1 MAKRPA
7 SDRRSFLRSIAND
20 GAATAGSLFGALGAL
35 RGQAQSIGAELQTP
49 AREAGAEPT
58 RRRAAE
64 THLDM
69 PGDAG
74 LIKAGAAAPEP
85 AFASPIRDEEGAV
98 IVLDVRALPAVIA
111 ERRATSASSIA
122 ALLTVDAIAPGPIR
136 GLAAAFALA
145 LASVGSAG
153 GRVARIHAAAAALR
167 NAAPLAGSLHAE
179 LDALLP
185 IALKGEGLDAA
196 IATRAT
202 TQLGQ
207 RAAYGKRIAIALK
220 KGGLARGATI
230 ASGPA
235 LGATAWGDLAPL
247 HEALRHLGVRTFTI
261 GAGPPVDVLG
271 AARLGAIDAADAV
284 RAGFTPR
291 LLEDGQLASEIAN
304 ADGPIGALI
313 LGSDAVSRA
322 GYAVVPAG
330 GVGLA
335 AAALFS
341 GVPVYLV
348 TGSAATDLTGA
359 ELTKRVE
366 TVNNS
371 AAQRGAPFAARGV
384 TSGVQLATTR
394 VELLALDGIT
404 LID

>member
-1 MAKRPA
+1 MAKRPP
-7 SDRRSFLRSIAND
+7 SDRRTFLRSIAKD
-20 GAATAGSLFGALGAL
+20 GAATAGSLFGAIGAL
-35 RGQAQSIGAELQTP
+35 RGQAEAISAELQGP
-49 AREAGAEPT
+49 ARETGAEPT

-74 LIKAGAAAPEP
+74 LVKAGAAAPEP

-98 IVLDVRALPAVIA
+98 IVLDIRALPAIIA
-111 ERRATSASSIA
+111 ERRAASASSIA
-122 ALLTVDAIAPGPIR
+122 ALLAVDAIAPGPIR

-145 LASVGSAG
+145 LASVGSAS
-153 GRVARIHAAAAALR
+153 GRVARLHAAAAALR
-167 NAAPLAGSLHAE
+167 NAVPLAGSLHAE

-185 IALKGEGLDAA
+185 VALSGEGLDAA
-196 IATRAT
+196 IATRAA

-207 RAAYGKRIAIALK
+207 RAAYGERIAAALK
-220 KGGLARGATI
+220 RAGLARGAAI
-230 ASGPA
+230 ASGPG

-247 HEALRHLGVRTFTI
+247 HEALRHLGVRTLTI
-261 GAGPPVDVLG
+261 GAGPTVDVG
-271 AARLGAIDAADAV
+271 GVTRLGAIDAADAV
-284 RAGFTPR
+284 RAGLTPR

-348 TGSAATDLTGA
+348 AGSAATELSGA
-359 ELTKRVE
+359 ELSKRVD
-366 TVNNS
+366 VANS
-371 AAQRGAPFAARGV
+371 AAAQRGAPFAARGV
-384 TSGVQLATTR
+384 TSGVQVTAPR
-394 VELLALDGIT
+394 VELLTLDGIT

>member
-35 RGQAQSIGAELQTP
+35 RGQAQSIGADLATP
-49 AREAGAEPT
+49 TREPGAEPT

-153 GRVARIHAAAAALR
+153 GRVARVHAASAALR

-185 IALKGEGLDAA
+185 VALGGESLDAA
-196 IATRAT
+196 IAARAA

-207 RAAYGKRIAIALK
+207 RAAYGKRIAATLK
-220 KGGLARGATI
+220 RAGLARGAII
-230 ASGPA
+230 ASGPG

-247 HEALRHLGVRTFTI
+247 HEALRHLAVRTITI
-261 GAGPPVDVLG
+261 AAGPTVDVRG
-271 AARLGAIDAADAV
+271 AVRLGAIDAADAV
-284 RAGFTPR
+284 RAGLAPR

-313 LGSDAVSRA
+313 LGSDTISRA

-348 TGSAATDLTGA
+348 AGSAATDLTGA
-359 ELTKRVE
+359 ELTKRVVA
-366 TVNNS
+366 VNS
-371 AAQRGAPFAARGV
+371 AAAQRGAPFAARGV
-384 TSGVQLATTR
+384 TSGVQVATPR

-404 LID
+404 LIN

>member
-35 RGQAQSIGAELQTP
+35 RGQAQSIGAELQGP

-261 GAGPPVDVLG
+261 GAGPTVDVLG

-330 GVGLA
+330 GVDLA

-348 TGSAATDLTGA
+348 AGSAATDLTGA

>member
-1 MAKRPA
+1 
-7 SDRRSFLRSIAND
+7 
-20 GAATAGSLFGALGAL
+20 
-35 RGQAQSIGAELQTP
+35 
-49 AREAGAEPT
+49 
-58 RRRAAE
+58 
-64 THLDM
+64 M

-153 GRVARIHAAAAALR
+153 GRVARLHAAAAALR

-179 LDALLP
+179 LDTLLP
-185 IALKGEGLDAA
+185 VALGNESLDAA
-196 IATRAT
+196 IAARAA

-207 RAAYGKRIAIALK
+207 RAAYGKRIAATLK
-220 KGGLARGATI
+220 SAGLARGASI

-261 GAGPPVDVLG
+261 GAGPTVDVLG

-335 AAALFS
+335 AALFS

-348 TGSAATDLTGA
+348 AGSAATDLTGA

-366 TVNNS
+366 AVNNT

-384 TSGVQLATTR
+384 TSGVQVATPR

>member
-20 GAATAGSLFGALGAL
+20 GAATAGSLLGALGAL
-35 RGQAQSIGAELQTP
+35 RGQAQSLSDELQGST
-49 AREAGAEPT
+49 REAGAEPT

-64 THLDM
+64 TNLDM

-85 AFASPIRDEEGAV
+85 AFASPIRDEDGAV

-122 ALLTVDAIAPGPIR
+122 ALLAVDAIAPGPIR

-153 GRVARIHAAAAALR
+153 GRVARLHAAAAALR

-179 LDALLP
+179 LEALLP
-185 IALKGEGLDAA
+185 VALAGENLDAA
-196 IATRAT
+196 IATRAGA
-202 TQLGQ
+202 QLGQ
-207 RAAYGKRIAIALK
+207 RVAHGKRIAAAV
-220 KGGLARGATI
+220 GRAGLARGTII
-230 ASGPA
+230 ASGPG

-247 HEALRHLGVRTFTI
+247 HEALRHLGVQTFAI
-261 GAGPPVDVLG
+261 AAGPTVDVRG
-271 AARLGAIDAADAV
+271 ATRLGAIDAADAV
-284 RAGFTPR
+284 RAGFAPR
-291 LLEDGQLASEIAN
+291 LLEDGELASEIAN

-313 LGSDAVSRA
+313 LSSDAVSRA

-330 GVGLA
+330 GVGLT

-341 GVPVYLV
+341 GVPVYLIA
-348 TGSAATDLTGA
+348 GSAPTDLSGA
-359 ELTKRVE
+359 ELTKRVAA
-366 TVNNS
+366 VNS
-371 AAQRGAPFAARGV
+371 AAAQRGAPFAARGV
-384 TSGVQLATTR
+384 TSGVQVAAPR

>member
-7 SDRRSFLRSIAND
+7 NDRRSFLRSIAND

-35 RGQAQSIGAELQTP
+35 RGQAQSITNELQAP
-49 AREAGAEPT
+49 ARESGAEPT

-85 AFASPIRDEEGAV
+85 AFASPIRDEDGAV
-98 IVLDVRALPAVIA
+98 IVLDIRALPAVIA

-145 LASVGSAG
+145 LASIGSAG
-153 GRVARIHAAAAALR
+153 GRVARLHAAAAALR

-196 IATRAT
+196 IATRAA

-207 RAAYGKRIAIALK
+207 RAEYGKRIAAALK
-220 KGGLARGATI
+220 KGGFARGATI

-247 HEALRHLGVRTFTI
+247 HEALHHLGVRTFTI
-261 GAGPPVDVLG
+261 AAGPTVDVRG
-271 AARLGAIDAADAV
+271 ATRLGAVDAADAV
-284 RAGFTPR
+284 RAGLTPT

-348 TGSAATDLTGA
+348 AGSAATDQSGA

-366 TVNNS
+366 TVNS
-371 AAQRGAPFAARGV
+371 TASHRGAPFAARGV
-384 TSGVQLATTR
+384 TSGVQVAAPR

>member
-35 RGQAQSIGAELQTP
+35 RGQAQSIGADLATP
-49 AREAGAEPT
+49 AREPGAEPT

-153 GRVARIHAAAAALR
+153 GRVARLHAASAALR

-185 IALKGEGLDAA
+185 VALGGESLDAA
-196 IATRAT
+196 IAARAA

-207 RAAYGKRIAIALK
+207 RAAYGKRIAATLK
-220 KGGLARGATI
+220 SAGLARDAII
-230 ASGPA
+230 ASGPG

-247 HEALRHLGVRTFTI
+247 HEALRHLAVRTITI
-261 GAGPPVDVLG
+261 AAGPTVDVRG

-284 RAGFTPR
+284 RAGLAPR

-313 LGSDAVSRA
+313 LGSDSINRA

-348 TGSAATDLTGA
+348 AGSAATDLTGA
-359 ELTKRVE
+359 ELTKRVVA
-366 TVNNS
+366 VNS
-371 AAQRGAPFAARGV
+371 AAAQRGAPFAARGV
-384 TSGVQLATTR
+384 TSGVQIAVPR

>member
-7 SDRRSFLRSIAND
+7 SDRRTFLRSIAKD
-20 GAATAGSLFGALGAL
+20 GAATAGSLFGAIGAM
-35 RGQAQSIGAELQTP
+35 RSQVQSISKELQAP
-49 AREAGAEPT
+49 AREPGAEPT

-69 PGDAG
+69 PDDAG

-85 AFASPIRDEEGAV
+85 AFASPIRDEDGAV

-153 GRVARIHAAAAALR
+153 GRVARLHAAAAALR

-185 IALKGEGLDAA
+185 VALGGESLDAA
-196 IATRAT
+196 IAAHAA

-207 RAAYGKRIAIALK
+207 RAAYGKRIAAALK
-220 KGGLARGATI
+220 SAGLTRGATI
-230 ASGPA
+230 ASGPG

-247 HEALRHLGVRTFTI
+247 HEALRHLGVRTITI
-261 GAGPPVDVLG
+261 AAGPTVDVLG

-284 RAGFTPR
+284 RAGLAPR

-313 LGSDAVSRA
+313 LGSDAVCRA
-322 GYAVVPAG
+322 GYAVVSAG

-348 TGSAATDLTGA
+348 VGSAATDLTGA

-366 TVNNS
+366 AVNNA

-384 TSGVQLATTR
+384 TSGVQVAAPR

>member
-7 SDRRSFLRSIAND
+7 SDRRTFLRDIAKD
-20 GAATAGSLFGALGAL
+20 GAATAGSLFGAIGAL
-35 RGQAQSIGAELQTP
+35 RGQAESISAELQVP

-64 THLDM
+64 TNLDM
-69 PGDAG
+69 LGDAG
-74 LIKAGAAAPEP
+74 LIEAGTAAPEP

-98 IVLDVRALPAVIA
+98 IVLDVRALPAVIT

-136 GLAAAFALA
+136 GLAAAFGLA
-145 LASVGSAG
+145 LASVGSTG
-153 GRVARIHAAAAALR
+153 GRVARLHAAAAALR

-185 IALKGEGLDAA
+185 IALAGESLDAA
-196 IATRAT
+196 IAARAG

-207 RAAYGKRIAIALK
+207 RAAYGKRVATALK
-220 KGGLARGATI
+220 GAGLARGTEI
-230 ASGPA
+230 ASGPG

-247 HEALRHLGVRTFTI
+247 HEALRVIGVRTFAI
-261 GAGPPVDVLG
+261 AAGPTVDVRG
-271 AARLGAIDAADAV
+271 ATRLGAIDAADAV
-284 RAGFTPR
+284 RAGLTPR

-304 ADGPIGALI
+304 ADGPIGALV

-348 TGSAATDLTGA
+348 AGSAATDLTGA

-366 TVNNS
+366 AVNG
-371 AAQRGAPFAARGV
+371 AAARRGAPFAARGV
-384 TSGVQLATTR
+384 TSGVQTVSPR
-394 VELLALDGIT
+394 VELLGLDGIT

>member
-1 MAKRPA
+1 MAKRPVN
-7 SDRRSFLRSIAND
+7 DRRSFLRSIAND

-35 RGQAQSIGAELQTP
+35 RGQAQSITNDLQGST
-49 AREAGAEPT
+49 RESGVEPT

-74 LIKAGAAAPEP
+74 LIKAGSAAPEP
-85 AFASPIRDEEGAV
+85 AFASPIRDEDGAV

-153 GRVARIHAAAAALR
+153 GRVARLHAAAAALR

-185 IALKGEGLDAA
+185 VALGDESLDAA
-196 IATRAT
+196 IATRAA

-207 RAAYGKRIAIALK
+207 RAAYGQRIAETLK
-220 KGGLARGATI
+220 GAGLTRGATI
-230 ASGPA
+230 ASGPG
-235 LGATAWGDLAPL
+235 LGATAWRDLAPL
-247 HEALRHLGVRTFTI
+247 HEALRHLGVRTITI
-261 GAGPPVDVLG
+261 AAGPTVDVLG

-284 RAGFTPR
+284 RAGLSPR
-291 LLEDGQLASEIAN
+291 LFEDGQLASEIAN
-304 ADGPIGALI
+304 ADGPISALI

-341 GVPVYLV
+341 GVPVYLIA
-348 TGSAATDLTGA
+348 GSAASDMSGA

-366 TVNNS
+366 AVNS
-371 AAQRGAPFAARGV
+371 AAAQRGAPFAARGV
-384 TSGVQLATTR
+384 TSGVQVATTR

>member
-1 MAKRPA
+1 MAKRPP
-7 SDRRSFLRSIAND
+7 SDRRTFLRSIAKD
-20 GAATAGSLFGALGAL
+20 GAATAGSLFGAIGAL
-35 RGQAQSIGAELQTP
+35 RGQAEAMSAELQGSV
-49 AREAGAEPT
+49 RETGAEPA

-69 PGDAG
+69 LGDAG
-74 LIKAGAAAPEP
+74 LIRAGAAAPEP
-85 AFASPIRDEEGAV
+85 AFASPIRDEDGAV

-111 ERRATSASSIA
+111 ERRTTSAGGIA
-122 ALLTVDAIAPGPIR
+122 ALLAVDAIAPGPIR

-145 LASVGSAG
+145 LASVGSAS
-153 GRVARIHAAAAALR
+153 GRVARLHAAAAALR
-167 NAAPLAGSLHAE
+167 NAAPLAGSLNTE
-179 LDALLP
+179 LDALFP
-185 IALKGEGLDAA
+185 VALSGEGLDAA
-196 IATRAT
+196 IATRAA
-202 TQLGQ
+202 TQIGE
-207 RAAYGKRIAIALK
+207 RAAYGERIAAALK
-220 KGGLARGATI
+220 RAGLARGAAI
-230 ASGPA
+230 ASGPG

-247 HEALRHLGVRTFTI
+247 HEALRHLGLRTITI
-261 GAGPPVDVLG
+261 GAGPTVDVGG
-271 AARLGAIDAADAV
+271 ATRLGAIDAADAV
-284 RAGFTPR
+284 RAGLTSR

-348 TGSAATDLTGA
+348 AGSAATDLSGA
-359 ELTKRVE
+359 ELTNRVAA
-366 TVNNS
+366 VNRA

-384 TSGVQLATTR
+384 TSGVQVTAPR
-394 VELLALDGIT
+394 VELLALDSIT

>member
-85 AFASPIRDEEGAV
+85 AFASPTRDEEGAV

-207 RAAYGKRIAIALK
+207 RAAYGKRIATALK

-235 LGATAWGDLAPL
+235 LGAMAWGDLAPL

-261 GAGPPVDVLG
+261 AAGPTVDVLG

-284 RAGFTPR
+284 RAGLTPR

-348 TGSAATDLTGA
+348 AGSAATDLTGA

-366 TVNNS
+366 AVNNT

-384 TSGVQLATTR
+384 TSGVQVATTR

>member
-7 SDRRSFLRSIAND
+7 SDRRTFLRSIAND
-20 GAATAGSLFGALGAL
+20 GAATAGSLFGAIGAL
-35 RGQAQSIGAELQTP
+35 RGQAESIGAELQRP
-49 AREAGAEPT
+49 AREPGAEPR

-64 THLDM
+64 TNLDL

-74 LIKAGAAAPEP
+74 LSAAEAAAPEP
-85 AFASPIRDEEGAV
+85 AFASPIRDEDGAV

-122 ALLTVDAIAPGPIR
+122 ALLAVDAIAPGPIR
-136 GLAAAFALA
+136 GLAAAFGLA
-145 LASVGSAG
+145 LASVGAAG
-153 GRVARIHAAAAALR
+153 SRVARLHAAAAALR
-167 NAAPLAGSLHAE
+167 NAAPLSGSLHAE

-185 IALKGEGLDAA
+185 IAIAGDGLDAA
-196 IATRAT
+196 IATRASA
-202 TQLGQ
+202 QLGH
-207 RAAYGKRIAIALK
+207 RAAYGERIAAALK
-220 KGGLARGATI
+220 RAGIARGTAI

-247 HEALRHLGVRTFTI
+247 HEALRHLGLRTVTVA
-261 GAGPPVDVLG
+261 AGPTVDVRG
-271 AARLGAIDAADAV
+271 ATRLGAIDAADAV
-284 RAGFTPR
+284 RAGYTPT
-291 LLEDGQLASEIAN
+291 LVEDGQLASQIAD

-313 LGSDAVSRA
+313 LGSDALSRG

-341 GVPVYLV
+341 GVPVFLIA
-348 TGSAATDLTGA
+348 GSAPTDLSGA
-359 ELTKRVE
+359 DLAKRVAE
-366 TVNNS
+366 VNG
-371 AAQRGAPFAARGV
+371 AAERRGAPFAARGV
-384 TSGVQLATTR
+384 TSGVQTTSPR
-394 VELLALDGIT
+394 VELLSLDGIT

>member
-7 SDRRSFLRSIAND
+7 SDRRTFLRSIAND

-35 RGQAQSIGAELQTP
+35 RGQAEALSADLQGP
-49 AREAGAEPT
+49 ARETGAEPT

-64 THLDM
+64 AHLDM

-74 LIKAGAAAPEP
+74 LTKADASAAEP
-85 AFASPIRDEEGAV
+85 AFASPIRDEAGAV

-122 ALLTVDAIAPGPIR
+122 ALLAVDAIAPGPIR
-136 GLAAAFALA
+136 GLSAAFALA

-153 GRVARIHAAAAALR
+153 GRIARLHAAAAALR

-185 IALKGEGLDAA
+185 VALAGEGLDVA
-196 IATRAT
+196 IATRAAA
-202 TQLGQ
+202 QLGQ
-207 RAAYGKRIAIALK
+207 RAAYGNRIAAALK
-220 KGGLARGATI
+220 RAGLARGTTI
-230 ASGPA
+230 ASGPG

-247 HEALRHLGVRTFTI
+247 HEALRHLGARTITI
-261 GAGPPVDVLG
+261 GAGPTVDVRG
-271 AARLGAIDAADAV
+271 ATRLGAIDAADAV

-291 LLEDGQLASEIAN
+291 LLEDGQLASEIAR
-304 ADGPIGALI
+304 ADGPIGALV

-322 GYAVVPAG
+322 GFAVVPAG
-330 GVGLA
+330 CVGLA

-348 TGSAATDLTGA
+348 AGSTATDLTGA
-359 ELTKRVE
+359 ELAKRVDA
-366 TVNNS
+366 VNNA

-384 TSGVQLATTR
+384 TSSVQVATPR
-394 VELLALDGIT
+394 VELLSLDGIT

>member
-7 SDRRSFLRSIAND
+7 NERRAFLRSIATD

-35 RGQAQSIGAELQTP
+35 RGQAQSISDELQTP
-49 AREAGAEPT
+49 AREPGAEPT

-64 THLDM
+64 TQLDM

-74 LIKAGAAAPEP
+74 LITAGAAAPEP
-85 AFASPIRDEEGAV
+85 AFASPIRDEDGAV

-122 ALLTVDAIAPGPIR
+122 ALLTVEAIAPGPIR

-145 LASVGSAG
+145 LASAGPASA
-153 GRVARIHAAAAALR
+153 RVARLHAAAAALR
-167 NAAPLAGSLHAE
+167 NATPLSGSLHAE

-185 IALKGEGLDAA
+185 IAVAGENLDAA
-196 IATRAT
+196 IAARAA
-202 TQLGQ
+202 TQLGE
-207 RAAYGKRIAIALK
+207 RAAYGRRIAAALK
-220 KGGLARGATI
+220 SGGLARGTTI
-230 ASGPA
+230 ATGPG
-235 LGATAWGDLAPL
+235 LGATAWGDLAPA
-247 HEALRHLGVRTFTI
+247 HEALRHLGVRTVSI
-261 GAGPPVDVLG
+261 AAGPTVDVRG
-271 AARLGAIDAADAV
+271 ASRLGAIDAADAV
-284 RAGFTPR
+284 RAGLTPT
-291 LLEDGQLASEIAN
+291 LLEDGQLASVIAN
-304 ADGPIGALI
+304 ADGPIGALV
-313 LGSDAVSRA
+313 LGSDAVSSA

-348 TGSAATDLTGA
+348 AGSAATDVSGA
-359 ELTKRVE
+359 ELTKRVDA
-366 TVNNS
+366 VNRA
-371 AAQRGAPFAARGV
+371 AAQRGAPFAARGI
-384 TSGVQLATTR
+384 TSGVQVAAPR

>member
-1 MAKRPA
+1 MAKRPENN
-7 SDRRSFLRSIAND
+7 RRSFLRSIAND

-49 AREAGAEPT
+49 TREAGAEPT

-85 AFASPIRDEEGAV
+85 AFASPIRDEDGAV

-153 GRVARIHAAAAALR
+153 GRVARVHAAAAALR
-167 NAAPLAGSLHAE
+167 NAAPLSGSLHAE

-185 IALKGEGLDAA
+185 VALGGESLDAA
-196 IATRAT
+196 IAARAA

-207 RAAYGKRIAIALK
+207 RAAYGKRIAEALK
-220 KGGLARGATI
+220 SAGLTRGAII
-230 ASGPA
+230 ASGPG

-261 GAGPPVDVLG
+261 GAGPTVDVLG

-284 RAGFTPR
+284 RAGLTPR

-348 TGSAATDLTGA
+348 AGSAATDLTGA

-366 TVNNS
+366 AVNNT
-371 AAQRGAPFAARGV
+371 AAQRGAPFAARSV
-384 TSGVQLATTR
+384 TSGVQVATPR

>member
-1 MAKRPA
+1 M
-7 SDRRSFLRSIAND
+7 L
-20 GAATAGSLFGALGAL
+20 
-35 RGQAQSIGAELQTP
+35 
-49 AREAGAEPT
+49 
-58 RRRAAE
+58 
-64 THLDM
+64 
-69 PGDAG
+69 
-74 LIKAGAAAPEP
+74 APR
-85 AFASPIRDEEGAV
+85 ASP
-98 IVLDVRALPAVIA
+98 ALFSV
-111 ERRATSASSIA
+111 A
-122 ALLTVDAIAPGPIR
+122 AM
-136 GLAAAFALA
+136 
-145 LASVGSAG
+145 
-153 GRVARIHAAAAALR
+153 
-167 NAAPLAGSLHAE
+167 
-179 LDALLP
+179 
-185 IALKGEGLDAA
+185 
-196 IATRAT
+196 
-202 TQLGQ
+202 
-207 RAAYGKRIAIALK
+207 
-220 KGGLARGATI
+220 
-230 ASGPA
+230 
-235 LGATAWGDLAPL
+235 
-247 HEALRHLGVRTFTI
+247 RHLGVRTFTI
-261 GAGPPVDVLG
+261 GAGPTVDVLG

-348 TGSAATDLTGA
+348 AGSAATDLTGA

-366 TVNNS
+366 AVNTA

-384 TSGVQLATTR
+384 TSGVQVATSR

>member
-261 GAGPPVDVLG
+261 GAGPTVDVLG

-348 TGSAATDLTGA
+348 AGSAATDLTGA

>member
-1 MAKRPA
+1 MAKRPP
-7 SDRRSFLRSIAND
+7 SDRRTFLRSIAKD
-20 GAATAGSLFGALGAL
+20 GAATAGSLFGAIGAL
-35 RGQAQSIGAELQTP
+35 RGQAEAISAELQGP
-49 AREAGAEPT
+49 ARETGAEPT

-98 IVLDVRALPAVIA
+98 IVLDIRALPAVIA
-111 ERRATSASSIA
+111 ERRAASASSIA
-122 ALLTVDAIAPGPIR
+122 ALLAVDAIAPGPIR

-145 LASVGSAG
+145 LASVGSAS
-153 GRVARIHAAAAALR
+153 GRVARLHAAAAALR

-185 IALKGEGLDAA
+185 VALLGEGLDAA
-196 IATRAT
+196 IATRAA

-207 RAAYGKRIAIALK
+207 RAAYGERIAAALK
-220 KGGLARGATI
+220 RVGLARGAAI
-230 ASGPA
+230 ASGPG

-247 HEALRHLGVRTFTI
+247 HEALRHLGVRTITI
-261 GAGPPVDVLG
+261 GAGPTVDVG
-271 AARLGAIDAADAV
+271 GVTRLGAIDAADAV
-284 RAGFTPR
+284 RAGLTPK

-322 GYAVVPAG
+322 GFAVVPAG

-348 TGSAATDLTGA
+348 AGSAATEQSGA
-359 ELTKRVE
+359 ELSKRVD
-366 TVNNS
+366 VANS
-371 AAQRGAPFAARGV
+371 AAAQRGAPFAARGV
-384 TSGVQLATTR
+384 TSGVQVAAPR
-394 VELLALDGIT
+394 VELLTLDGIT

>member
-7 SDRRSFLRSIAND
+7 SDRRKFLRSIAND
-20 GAATAGSLFGALGAL
+20 GAATAGSLFGAIGAL
-35 RGQAQSIGAELQTP
+35 RGQAEAIGAELQTP
-49 AREAGAEPT
+49 VREPGAEPT

-74 LIKAGAAAPEP
+74 LSKAGAPAPEP
-85 AFASPIRDEEGAV
+85 AFASPIRDESGAV

-153 GRVARIHAAAAALR
+153 GRIARLHAAAAALR
-167 NAAPLAGSLHAE
+167 NAAPLSGSLHAE

-185 IALKGEGLDAA
+185 IALGSESLDAA
-196 IATRAT
+196 IATRAAA
-202 TQLGQ
+202 QLAQ
-207 RAAYGKRIAIALK
+207 RAAYGERIAATLK
-220 KGGLARGATI
+220 RAGLARGTTI
-230 ASGPA
+230 ASGPG

-247 HEALRHLGVRTFTI
+247 HEALRHLGARTITI
-261 GAGPPVDVLG
+261 GAGPTVDVLG
-271 AARLGAIDAADAV
+271 ATRLGAIDAADAV
-284 RAGFTPR
+284 RAGLTPR

-313 LGSDAVSRA
+313 LGSDAISRA
-322 GYAVVPAG
+322 GFAVVPAG

-348 TGSAATDLTGA
+348 AGSAATDLTGA

-366 TVNNS
+366 TVNS
-371 AAQRGAPFAARGV
+371 AAARRGVPFAVRGI
-384 TSGVQLATTR
+384 TSGVEVAAPR
-394 VELLALDGIT
+394 VELLSLDGIT

>member
-7 SDRRSFLRSIAND
+7 NDRRSFLRSIAND
-20 GAATAGSLFGALGAL
+20 SAATAGSLFGALGAL
-35 RGQAQSIGAELQTP
+35 RGQAQSISDDLQGST
-49 AREAGAEPT
+49 REAGAEPT

-74 LIKAGAAAPEP
+74 LIKAGAVTPEP
-85 AFASPIRDEEGAV
+85 AFASPIRDEGGAV

-153 GRVARIHAAAAALR
+153 GRVARLHAAAAALR

-185 IALKGEGLDAA
+185 IALAGESLDAA
-196 IATRAT
+196 IATRAA

-207 RAAYGKRIAIALK
+207 RAAYGKRIAEALK
-220 KGGLARGATI
+220 SAGITRATRI
-230 ASGPA
+230 ASGPG

-247 HEALRHLGVRTFTI
+247 HEALRVLGVRTFAI
-261 GAGPPVDVLG
+261 AAGPTVDVRG
-271 AARLGAIDAADAV
+271 ATRLGAIDAADAV
-284 RAGFTPR
+284 RAGLTPQ
-291 LLEDGQLASEIAN
+291 LVEDGQLASEIAN
-304 ADGPIGALI
+304 ADGLIGALI

-330 GVGLA
+330 SAGLA

-348 TGSAATDLTGA
+348 TGSAATDLSGA
-359 ELTKRVE
+359 ELAKRVE
-366 TVNNS
+366 HVNTA
-371 AAQRGAPFAARGV
+371 AAQRGTPFAARGV
-384 TSGVQLATTR
+384 TSGVQVAAPR

>member
-7 SDRRSFLRSIAND
+7 SDRRTFLRSIAKD
-20 GAATAGSLFGALGAL
+20 GAATAGSLFGAIGAL
-35 RGQAQSIGAELQTP
+35 RGQAEAIGAELQTP
-49 AREAGAEPT
+49 TREAGAEPT

-64 THLDM
+64 TNLDM

-85 AFASPIRDEEGAV
+85 AFASPIRDEDGAV

-153 GRVARIHAAAAALR
+153 GRVARLHAAAAALR
-167 NAAPLAGSLHAE
+167 NAAPLSGSLHDE

-185 IALKGEGLDAA
+185 VALGGESLDAA
-196 IATRAT
+196 IAARAA

-207 RAAYGKRIAIALK
+207 RAAYGKRIAATLK
-220 KGGLARGATI
+220 GAGLARGTTI
-230 ASGPA
+230 ASGPG

-247 HEALRHLGVRTFTI
+247 HEGLRHLGMRTFTI
-261 GAGPPVDVLG
+261 GAGPTVDVLG

-284 RAGFTPR
+284 RAGLTPR

-348 TGSAATDLTGA
+348 VGSAATDLTGA
-359 ELTKRVE
+359 ELAKRVDA
-366 TVNNS
+366 VNNA
-371 AAQRGAPFAARGV
+371 AAQRGAPFAARGI
-384 TSGVQLATTR
+384 TSGVQVAAPR

>member
-7 SDRRSFLRSIAND
+7 NDRRAFLRSIATD

-35 RGQAQSIGAELQTP
+35 RGQAQSISDELQSP
-49 AREAGAEPT
+49 AREPGAEPT

-64 THLDM
+64 TQLDM

-85 AFASPIRDEEGAV
+85 AFASPIRDEDGAV

-122 ALLTVDAIAPGPIR
+122 ALLTVEAIAPGPIR

-145 LASVGSAG
+145 LASVGPAAA
-153 GRVARIHAAAAALR
+153 RVARLHAAAAALR
-167 NAAPLAGSLHAE
+167 NAAPLSGSLHAE

-185 IALKGEGLDAA
+185 IALAGESLDAA
-196 IATRAT
+196 IAARAA
-202 TQLGQ
+202 TQLGA
-207 RAAYGKRIAIALK
+207 RAAYGKRIAAALK
-220 KGGLARGATI
+220 NGGLARGTTI
-230 ASGPA
+230 ATGPG
-235 LGATAWGDLAPL
+235 LGATAWGDLAPA
-247 HEALRHLGVRTFTI
+247 HEALRHLGVRTVSI
-261 GAGPPVDVLG
+261 AAGPTVDVRG
-271 AARLGAIDAADAV
+271 ASRLGAIDAADAV
-284 RAGFTPR
+284 RAGLTPT
-291 LLEDGQLASEIAN
+291 LLEDGQLASQIAN

-348 TGSAATDLTGA
+348 AGSAATDVSGA
-359 ELTKRVE
+359 ELTKRVDAG
-366 TVNNS
+366 NRA
-371 AAQRGAPFAARGV
+371 AAQRGAPFAARGI
-384 TSGVQLATTR
+384 TSGVQVAAPR

>member
-35 RGQAQSIGAELQTP
+35 RGQAQSIGAELQGP

-185 IALKGEGLDAA
+185 VALGGESLDAA
-196 IATRAT
+196 IAARAA
-202 TQLGQ
+202 TQLGH
-207 RAAYGKRIAIALK
+207 RAAYGKRIAAALK

-230 ASGPA
+230 ASGPG

-261 GAGPPVDVLG
+261 GAGPTVDVLG

-284 RAGFTPR
+284 RAGLTPR

-313 LGSDAVSRA
+313 LGSDAVSRT
-322 GYAVVPAG
+322 GYAVVP
-330 GVGLA
+330 
-335 AAALFS
+335 
-341 GVPVYLV
+341 VYLV
-348 TGSAATDLTGA
+348 AGSAASDMSGA

-366 TVNNS
+366 AVNNT

-384 TSGVQLATTR
+384 TSGVQVATPR

>member
-35 RGQAQSIGAELQTP
+35 RGQAQSIGAELQGP

-261 GAGPPVDVLG
+261 GAGPTVDVLG

>member
-35 RGQAQSIGAELQTP
+35 RGQAQSIGAELQGP

-185 IALKGEGLDAA
+185 VAVGGESLDAA
-196 IATRAT
+196 IAARAA
-202 TQLGQ
+202 TQLGH
-207 RAAYGKRIAIALK
+207 RAAYGKRIAATLK
-220 KGGLARGATI
+220 SAGLARGAAI

-261 GAGPPVDVLG
+261 GAGPTVDVLG

-313 LGSDAVSRA
+313 LGSDAVSRT

-348 TGSAATDLTGA
+348 AGSAATDVTGA

-366 TVNNS
+366 AVNNT

-384 TSGVQLATTR
+384 TSGVQVATTR

>member
-35 RGQAQSIGAELQTP
+35 RGQAQSIGADLQTP

-185 IALKGEGLDAA
+185 VAVGGESLDAA
-196 IATRAT
+196 IAARAATR
-202 TQLGQ
+202 LGH
-207 RAAYGKRIAIALK
+207 RAAYGKRIAATLK
-220 KGGLARGATI
+220 SAGLARGAII

-261 GAGPPVDVLG
+261 GAGPTVDVLG

-284 RAGFTPR
+284 RAGLTPR

-313 LGSDAVSRA
+313 LGSDAVTRA

-348 TGSAATDLTGA
+348 AGSAATDLTGA

-366 TVNNS
+366 AVNNT

-384 TSGVQLATTR
+384 TSGVQVATSR

>member
-35 RGQAQSIGAELQTP
+35 RGQAQSIGADLQTP

-145 LASVGSAG
+145 LAGVGSAG

-185 IALKGEGLDAA
+185 VAVGGESLDAA
-196 IATRAT
+196 IAARAA
-202 TQLGQ
+202 TQLGH
-207 RAAYGKRIAIALK
+207 RAAYGKRIAATLK
-220 KGGLARGATI
+220 SAGLARGAII

-261 GAGPPVDVLG
+261 GAGPTVDVLG

-284 RAGFTPR
+284 RAGLTPR

-304 ADGPIGALI
+304 ADGAIGALI

-348 TGSAATDLTGA
+348 AGSAATDLTGA
-359 ELTKRVE
+359 ELTKRVVA
-366 TVNNS
+366 VNNT
-371 AAQRGAPFAARGV
+371 AAQRGTPFSARGV
-384 TSGVQLATTR
+384 TSGVQVATSR

>member
-1 MAKRPA
+1 
-7 SDRRSFLRSIAND
+7 
-20 GAATAGSLFGALGAL
+20 
-35 RGQAQSIGAELQTP
+35 
-49 AREAGAEPT
+49 
-58 RRRAAE
+58 
-64 THLDM
+64 M

-74 LIKAGAAAPEP
+74 LIKAGSAAPEP

-145 LASVGSAG
+145 LASVGTAG
-153 GRVARIHAAAAALR
+153 GRVARLHAAAAALR
-167 NAAPLAGSLHAE
+167 NAAPLAGSLHVE

-185 IALKGEGLDAA
+185 VALSEESLDAA
-196 IATRAT
+196 IATRAA

-207 RAAYGKRIAIALK
+207 RAAYGKRIAETLK
-220 KGGLARGATI
+220 SAGLTRGSTI
-230 ASGPA
+230 ASGPG

-247 HEALRHLGVRTFTI
+247 HEALRHLGVRTITI
-261 GAGPPVDVLG
+261 AAGPTVDVLG

-284 RAGFTPR
+284 RAGLTPR
-291 LLEDGQLASEIAN
+291 LFEDGQLASEIAN
-304 ADGPIGALI
+304 AEGPISALI

-348 TGSAATDLTGA
+348 AGSAASDLSGA

-366 TVNNS
+366 AVNAA

-384 TSGVQLATTR
+384 TSGVQVAAPR

>member
-185 IALKGEGLDAA
+185 VALGGESLDAA
-196 IATRAT
+196 IAARAA
-202 TQLGQ
+202 TQLGH
-207 RAAYGKRIAIALK
+207 RAAYGKRIAATLK
-220 KGGLARGATI
+220 SAGLARGAAI

-261 GAGPPVDVLG
+261 GAGPTVDVLG

-284 RAGFTPR
+284 RAGLTPR

-348 TGSAATDLTGA
+348 AGSAPTDLTGA

-366 TVNNS
+366 AVNNT

-384 TSGVQLATTR
+384 TSGVQVATTR